1 MFDYQAPAELLKD
14 RVILIT
20 GANRGIGA
28 ALARGCAAL
37 GARVILQGRDA
48 AALDQVRDEIQASGG
63 QAAETLV
70 LDLEQADAAAY
81 AALAA
86 RLQQRHGRLDGLIHN
101 AGLLGPRVL
110 LEETP
115 APALAQVLQV
125 NVQAGFALTQALLP
139 LLKAADQASV
149 IFTSSSVGRKGRA
162 GWGAYSVSK
171 FATEGLMQVWAEEL
185 ADAGVR
191 VNSVNPGGTRTAM
204 RAAAYPDE
212 DPARVPAPEAILP
225 VYLYLLGPASQGTT
239 GQALNAQ

>member
-1 MFDYQAPAELLKD
+1 MFDYQAPAELLRD
-14 RVILIT
+14 RVILVT

-28 ALARGCAAL
+28 ALAKACAAL
-37 GARVILQGRDA
+37 GATVILQGRDA
-48 AALDQVRDEIQASGG
+48 AALDQVRQDIQAGGG
-63 QAAETLV
+63 QAETLV
-70 LDLEQADAAAY
+70 LDLEQAY
-81 AALAA
+81 AAVAEH
-86 RLQQRHGRLDGLIHN
+86 LQRRHGRLDGLVHN

-110 LEETP
+110 LEQTP
-115 APALAQVLQV
+115 AAALAQVLQV

-139 LLKAADQASV
+139 LLKAAGEASV

-162 GWGAYSVSK
+162 SWGAYSVSK

-185 ADAGVR
+185 ADAGIR

-212 DPARVPAPEAILP
+212 DPARVPAPEDILP
-225 VYLYLLGPASQGTT
+225 AYLYLLGPASQGTT

>member
-37 GARVILQGRDA
+37 GARVILQGRDT

-86 RLQQRHGRLDGLIHN
+86 RLQQRHGRLDGLVHN

-212 DPARVPAPEAILP
+212 DPARVPAPEDILP

-239 GQALNAQ
+239 G

>member
-1 MFDYQAPAELLKD
+1 MFDYHVPADLLRD

-28 ALARGCAAL
+28 ALAKGCAAL
-37 GARVILQGRDA
+37 GAQVILHGRDV
-48 AALDQVRDEIQASGG
+48 AALDQVRDEILAAGG
-63 QAAETLV
+63 QPAETLV
-70 LDLEQADAAAY
+70 LDLEQADVAAY
-81 AALAA
+81 AAVAQ
-86 RLQQRHGRLDGLIHN
+86 RLSQRFGRLDGLVHN
-101 AGLLGPRVL
+101 AGLLGPRVS

-115 APALAQVLQV
+115 ASALAQVLNV

-139 LLKAADQASV
+139 LLKASSDASV

-185 ADAGVR
+185 ADAGIR

-204 RAAAYPDE
+204 RAAAYPEE
-212 DPARVPAPEAILP
+212 DPVRVPLPEAILP
-225 VYLYLLGPASQGTT
+225 VYLYLLGPAGQGTT

>member
-1 MFDYQAPAELLKD
+1 MFDYQVPAELLKD

-86 RLQQRHGRLDGLIHN
+86 RLQQRHGRLDGLVHN

-110 LEETP
+110 LEKTP

-185 ADAGVR
+185 ADAGIR

-212 DPARVPAPEAILP
+212 DPARLPAPEAILP

>member
-37 GARVILQGRDA
+37 GARVILQGRDT

-86 RLQQRHGRLDGLIHN
+86 RLQQRHGRLDGLVHN

-185 ADAGVR
+185 ADAGIR

-212 DPARVPAPEAILP
+212 DPARVPAPEDILP

>member
-28 ALARGCAAL
+28 ALAKGCAAL
-37 GARVILQGRDA
+37 GARVILQGRDV
-48 AALDQVRDEIQASGG
+48 AALTQVRAEILAAGG
-63 QAAETLV
+63 QAAEPLV
-70 LDLEQADAAAY
+70 LDLERTDDAAY
-81 AALAA
+81 AVVAE
-86 RLQQRHGRLDGLIHN
+86 RLQREFGRLDGLVHN

-110 LEETP
+110 LEQTS
-115 APALAQVLQV
+115 AQALAQVMQV
-125 NVQAGFALTQALLP
+125 NVLAGFALTQALLP
-139 LLKAADQASV
+139 LLEASSDASV
-149 IFTSSSVGRKGRA
+149 VFTSSSVGRKGRA

-185 ADAGVR
+185 AEAAIR

-204 RAAAYPDE
+204 RAAAYPAE
-212 DPARVPAPEAILP
+212 DRARVPAPEAILP
-225 VYLYLLGPASQGTT
+225 VYLYLLGPASRGTT

>member
-14 RVILIT
+14 RIILVT

-28 ALARGCAAL
+28 ALAKGCTAL
-37 GARVILQGRDA
+37 GASVILQGRDA
-48 AALDQVRDEIQASGG
+48 AALDQVCQEILASGG
-63 QAAETLV
+63 QAETLV

-81 AALAA
+81 AAVAED
-86 RLQQRHGRLDGLIHN
+86 LQRRHGRLDGLVHN
-101 AGLLGPRVL
+101 AGLLGPRVP
-110 LEETP
+110 LEATP
-115 APALAQVLQV
+115 AAALAQVLQV

-139 LLKAADQASV
+139 LLRAAGEASL
-149 IFTSSSVGRKGRA
+149 IFTSSSVGRKGRG

-185 ADAGVR
+185 AEDGIR

-204 RAAAYPDE
+204 RAAAYPEE
-212 DPARVPAPEAILP
+212 DPARVPAAEAILP
-225 VYLYLLGPASQGTT
+225 VYLYLLGPASRGTT

>member
-37 GARVILQGRDA
+37 GARVILQGRDT

-86 RLQQRHGRLDGLIHN
+86 RVQQRHGRLDGLVHN

-185 ADAGVR
+185 ADAGIR

-212 DPARVPAPEAILP
+212 DPARVPAPEDILP

>member
-1 MFDYQAPAELLKD
+1 MFDYQAPADLLRN
-14 RVILIT
+14 RVILVT

-28 ALARGCAAL
+28 ALAKGCATL

-48 AALDQVRDEIQASGG
+48 AALDQVSQEIQASGG
-63 QAAETLV
+63 QAETLL

-81 AALAA
+81 AAVAEL
-86 RLQQRHGRLDGLIHN
+86 LQQRHGRLDGLVHN

-110 LEETP
+110 LEQTP
-115 APALAQVLQV
+115 AAALAQVMQV
-125 NVQAGFALTQALLP
+125 NVHAGFALTQALLP
-139 LLKAADQASV
+139 LLRASADASV

-162 GWGAYSVSK
+162 SWGAYSVSK

-185 ADAGVR
+185 AEAGIR

-204 RAAAYPDE
+204 RAAAYPEE
-212 DPARVPAPEAILP
+212 DPARVPVPEAILP
-225 VYLYLLGPASQGTT
+225 VYLYLLGPAGRGTT

>member
-1 MFDYQAPAELLKD
+1 MFDYQAPADLLRD
-14 RVILIT
+14 RIILVT

-28 ALARGCAAL
+28 ALAKGCATL

-48 AALDQVRDEIQASGG
+48 AALDRVSQEIQANGG
-63 QAAETLV
+63 QAEPLT

-81 AALAA
+81 AAVAEL
-86 RLQQRHGRLDGLIHN
+86 LQQRHGRLDGLVHN

-110 LEETP
+110 LEQTP
-115 APALAQVLQV
+115 AAALAQVMQV
-125 NVQAGFALTQALLP
+125 NVHAGFALTQALLP
-139 LLKAADQASV
+139 LLRASADASV
-149 IFTSSSVGRKGRA
+149 VFTSSSVGRKGRA

-185 ADAGVR
+185 ADAGIR

-204 RAAAYPDE
+204 RAAAYPEE
-212 DPARVPAPEAILP
+212 DPERVPLPEAILP
-225 VYLYLLGPASQGTT
+225 VYLYLLGPAGRGTT

>member
-37 GARVILQGRDA
+37 GARVILQGRDT

-86 RLQQRHGRLDGLIHN
+86 RLQQRHGRLDGLVHN

-185 ADAGVR
+185 ADAGIR
-191 VNSVNPGGTRTAM
+191 INSVNPGGTRTAM

-212 DPARVPAPEAILP
+212 DPARVPAPEDILP

>member
-1 MFDYQAPAELLKD
+1 MFDYQAPAGLLQD

-28 ALARGCAAL
+28 ALAKGCAAL
-37 GARVILQGRDA
+37 GAQVILQGRDA
-48 AALDQVRDEIQASGG
+48 AALAQVRAEILAGGG
-63 QAAETLV
+63 QAAEPLV
-70 LDLEQADAAAY
+70 LDLEQADASAY
-81 AALAA
+81 AAAAA
-86 RLQQRHGRLDGLIHN
+86 RLQRDFGRLDGLVHN

-110 LEETP
+110 LEQTP
-115 APALAQVLQV
+115 AAALAQVMQV
-125 NVQAGFALTQALLP
+125 NVHAGFALTQALLP
-139 LLKAADQASV
+139 LLKAAGDASV
-149 IFTSSSVGRKGRA
+149 VFTSSSVGRKGRA

-185 ADAGVR
+185 AEAGIR

-204 RAAAYPDE
+204 RAAAYPAE
-212 DPARVPAPEAILP
+212 DPARVPVAEAILP

>member
-37 GARVILQGRDA
+37 GARVILQGRDT

-86 RLQQRHGRLDGLIHN
+86 RLQQRHGRLDGLVHN

-185 ADAGVR
+185 ADAGIR

>member
-1 MFDYQAPAELLKD
+1 MFDYQAPADLLRD
-14 RVILIT
+14 RVILVT

-28 ALARGCAAL
+28 ALAKGCATL

-48 AALDQVRDEIQASGG
+48 AALDRVSQEIQANGG
-63 QAAETLV
+63 QAESLT

-81 AALAA
+81 AAVAEL
-86 RLQQRHGRLDGLIHN
+86 LQQRHGRLDGLVHN

-110 LEETP
+110 LEQTP
-115 APALAQVLQV
+115 AAALAQVMQV
-125 NVQAGFALTQALLP
+125 NVHAGFALTQALLP
-139 LLKAADQASV
+139 LLRASADASV
-149 IFTSSSVGRKGRA
+149 VFTSSSVGRKGRA

-185 ADAGVR
+185 ADADIR

-204 RAAAYPDE
+204 RAAAYPEE
-212 DPARVPAPEAILP
+212 DPARVPLPEAILP
-225 VYLYLLGPASQGTT
+225 VYLYLLGPAGRGTT

>member
-1 MFDYQAPAELLKD
+1 MFDYQASAELLKD

-86 RLQQRHGRLDGLIHN
+86 RLQQRHGRLDGLVHN

-185 ADAGVR
+185 ADAGIR

-212 DPARVPAPEAILP
+212 DPARVPVPEDILP

>member
-185 ADAGVR
+185 ADAGIR

-212 DPARVPAPEAILP
+212 DPVRVPAPEDILP

>member
-1 MFDYQAPAELLKD
+1 MIDYQAPADLLSD
-14 RVILIT
+14 RIILVT

-28 ALARGCAAL
+28 ALAKGCAAL
-37 GARVILQGRDA
+37 GAQVILQGRDA
-48 AALDQVRDEIQASGG
+48 AALERVRGEIQASGG
-63 QAAETLV
+63 RAETLV

-81 AALAA
+81 AAVAEH
-86 RLQQRHGRLDGLIHN
+86 LQRRHGRLDGLVHN
-101 AGLLGPRVL
+101 AGLLGPRVP
-110 LEETP
+110 LEATP
-115 APALAQVLQV
+115 AAALAQVMQV

-139 LLKAADQASV
+139 LLKASSDASV

-185 ADAGVR
+185 AAAEIR

-204 RAAAYPDE
+204 RAAAYPQE
-212 DPARVPAPEAILP
+212 DPARLPTPDTILP
-225 VYLYLLGPASQGTT
+225 VYLYLLGPESQGTT

>member
-37 GARVILQGRDA
+37 DARVILQGRDA

-86 RLQQRHGRLDGLIHN
+86 RLQQRHGRLDGLVHN

-212 DPARVPAPEAILP
+212 DPARVPAPEDILP

>member
-1 MFDYQAPAELLKD
+1 MFDYQAPADLLSD
-14 RVILIT
+14 RIILVT

-28 ALARGCAAL
+28 ALAKGCAAL
-37 GARVILQGRDA
+37 GAQVILQGRDA
-48 AALDQVRDEIQASGG
+48 AALERVRGEIQASGG
-63 QAAETLV
+63 RAETLV

-81 AALAA
+81 AAVAEH
-86 RLQQRHGRLDGLIHN
+86 LQRRHGRLDGLVHN
-101 AGLLGPRVL
+101 AGLLGPRVP
-110 LEETP
+110 LEATP
-115 APALAQVLQV
+115 AAALAQVMQV

-139 LLKAADQASV
+139 LLKASSDASV

-185 ADAGVR
+185 AAAEIR

-204 RAAAYPDE
+204 RAAAYPEE
-212 DPARVPAPEAILP
+212 DPARLPTPDTILP
-225 VYLYLLGPASQGTT
+225 VYLYLLGPASRGTT

>member
-14 RVILIT
+14 RVILVT

-28 ALARGCAAL
+28 ALAKGCAAL
-37 GARVILQGRDA
+37 GANVILQGRDA
-48 AALDQVRDEIQASGG
+48 AALDQVCQEILASGG
-63 QAAETLV
+63 QAEPLV
-70 LDLEQADAAAY
+70 LDLEQANAAAY
-81 AALAA
+81 AAVAED
-86 RLQQRHGRLDGLIHN
+86 LQRRHGRLDGLVHN
-101 AGLLGPRVL
+101 AGLLGPRVP

-115 APALAQVLQV
+115 AVALAQVLQV

-139 LLKAADQASV
+139 LLRAAGEASL

-185 ADAGVR
+185 AEDGIR

-204 RAAAYPDE
+204 RAAAYPEE
-212 DPARVPAPEAILP
+212 DPARVPAAEAILP
-225 VYLYLLGPASQGTT
+225 VYLYLLGPASRGTT

>member
-37 GARVILQGRDA
+37 GARVILQGRDT
-48 AALDQVRDEIQASGG
+48 AALDQVRDDIQASGG

-86 RLQQRHGRLDGLIHN
+86 RVQQRHGRLDGLVHN

-185 ADAGVR
+185 ADAGIR

-212 DPARVPAPEAILP
+212 DPARVPAPEDILP

>member
-1 MFDYQAPAELLKD
+1 MFDYQAPADLLRD
-14 RVILIT
+14 RIILVT

-28 ALARGCAAL
+28 ALAKGCATL

-48 AALDQVRDEIQASGG
+48 AALDRVSQEIRANGG
-63 QAAETLV
+63 QAEPLT

-81 AALAA
+81 AAVAEL
-86 RLQQRHGRLDGLIHN
+86 LQQRHGRLDGLVHN

-110 LEETP
+110 LEQTP
-115 APALAQVLQV
+115 AAALAQVMQV
-125 NVQAGFALTQALLP
+125 NVHAGFALTQALLP
-139 LLKAADQASV
+139 LLRASADASV
-149 IFTSSSVGRKGRA
+149 VFTSSSVGRKGRA

-185 ADAGVR
+185 ADAGIR

-204 RAAAYPDE
+204 RAAAYPEE
-212 DPARVPAPEAILP
+212 DPARVPLPEAILP
-225 VYLYLLGPASQGTT
+225 VYLYLLGPAGRGTT

>member
-86 RLQQRHGRLDGLIHN
+86 RVQQRHGRLDGLVHN

-185 ADAGVR
+185 ADAGIR

>member
-37 GARVILQGRDA
+37 GARVILQGRDT
-48 AALDQVRDEIQASGG
+48 AALDQVRDDIQASGG

-86 RLQQRHGRLDGLIHN
+86 RVQQRHGRLDGLVHN

-185 ADAGVR
+185 ADAGIR

>member
-1 MFDYQAPAELLKD
+1 MFDYHAPADLLRD
-14 RVILIT
+14 RIILIT

-28 ALARGCAAL
+28 ALAKGCATL

-48 AALDQVRDEIQASGG
+48 AALDRVRDDILASGG
-63 QAAETLV
+63 QAAATLV
-70 LDLEQADAAAY
+70 LDLEQAEVTTYATAAQ
-81 AALAA
+81 
-86 RLQQRHGRLDGLIHN
+86 RLQTEFGRLDGLVHN
-101 AGLLGPRVL
+101 AGLLGPRVP
-110 LEETP
+110 LESTSP
-115 APALAQVLQV
+115 AALAQVMQV
-125 NVQAGFALTQALLP
+125 NVHAGFTLTQALLP
-139 LLKAADQASV
+139 LLRASADASV

-185 ADAGVR
+185 ADASIR

-204 RAAAYPDE
+204 RAAAYPAE

-225 VYLYLLGPASQGTT
+225 VYLYLLGSASRGTT

>member
-1 MFDYQAPAELLKD
+1 MFDYQAPADLLSD
-14 RVILIT
+14 RIILVT

-28 ALARGCAAL
+28 ALGKGCAAL
-37 GARVILQGRDA
+37 GAQVILQGRDA
-48 AALDQVRDEIQASGG
+48 AALERVRGEIQASGG
-63 QAAETLV
+63 RAETLV

-81 AALAA
+81 AAVAEH
-86 RLQQRHGRLDGLIHN
+86 LQRRHGRLDGLVHN
-101 AGLLGPRVL
+101 AGLLGPRVP
-110 LEETP
+110 LEATP
-115 APALAQVLQV
+115 AAALAQVMQV

-139 LLKAADQASV
+139 LLKASSDASV

-185 ADAGVR
+185 AAAEIR

-204 RAAAYPDE
+204 RAAAYPEE
-212 DPARVPAPEAILP
+212 DPARLPTPDTILP
-225 VYLYLLGPASQGTT
+225 VYLYLLGPASRGTT

>member
-37 GARVILQGRDA
+37 GARVILQGRDT

-86 RLQQRHGRLDGLIHN
+86 RLQQRHGRLDGLVHN

-171 FATEGLMQVWAEEL
+171 FATEGLMQVWAEEF
-185 ADAGVR
+185 ADAGIR

-212 DPARVPAPEAILP
+212 DPARVPAPEDILP

>member
-1 MFDYQAPAELLKD
+1 MFDYQAPTDLLRD
-14 RVILIT
+14 RVILVT

-28 ALARGCAAL
+28 ALAKGCAAL
-37 GARVILQGRDA
+37 GAQVILQGRDA
-48 AALDQVRDEIQASGG
+48 AALERVRGEIQASGG
-63 QAAETLV
+63 RAETLV

-81 AALAA
+81 AAVAEH
-86 RLQQRHGRLDGLIHN
+86 LQRRHGRLDGLVHN
-101 AGLLGPRVL
+101 AGLLGPRVP
-110 LEETP
+110 LEATP
-115 APALAQVLQV
+115 AAALTQVLQV

-139 LLKAADQASV
+139 LLKASSDASV

-185 ADAGVR
+185 AATAIR

-204 RAAAYPDE
+204 RAAAYPEE
-212 DPARVPAPEAILP
+212 DPARLPAPDAILP
-225 VYLYLLGPASQGTT
+225 VYLYLLGPASRGTT

>member
-14 RVILIT
+14 RIPLGP

-28 ALARGCAAL
+28 ALANGAA
-37 GARVILQGRDA
+37 APRATVILQGRDA
-48 AALDQVRDEIQASGG
+48 AALDQVCQEILASGG
-63 QAAETLV
+63 QAETLV

-81 AALAA
+81 AAVAE
-86 RLQQRHGRLDGLIHN
+86 RLRQRHGRLDGLVHN

-115 APALAQVLQV
+115 AAALAQVLQV

-139 LLKAADQASV
+139 LLRAAGEASL

-185 ADAGVR
+185 AEDGIR

-204 RAAAYPDE
+204 RAAAYPEE
-212 DPARVPAPEAILP
+212 DPARVPAAEAILP
-225 VYLYLLGPASQGTT
+225 VYLYLLGPASRGTT

>member
-37 GARVILQGRDA
+37 GARVILQGRDT

-81 AALAA
+81 AASAA
-86 RLQQRHGRLDGLIHN
+86 RLQQRHGRLDGLVHN

-185 ADAGVR
+185 ADAGIR
-191 VNSVNPGGTRTAM
+191 INSVNPGGTRTAM

-212 DPARVPAPEAILP
+212 DPARVPAPEDILP

>member
-1 MFDYQAPAELLKD
+1 MFDYQAPADLLRD
-14 RVILIT
+14 RIILVT

-28 ALARGCAAL
+28 ALAKGCATL

-48 AALDQVRDEIQASGG
+48 AALDRVSQEIRANGG
-63 QAAETLV
+63 QAEPLT

-81 AALAA
+81 AAVAEL
-86 RLQQRHGRLDGLIHN
+86 LQQRHGRLDGLVHN

-110 LEETP
+110 LEQTP
-115 APALAQVLQV
+115 AAALAQVMQV
-125 NVQAGFALTQALLP
+125 NVHAGFALTQALLP
-139 LLKAADQASV
+139 LLRASADASV
-149 IFTSSSVGRKGRA
+149 VFTSSSVGRKGRA

-185 ADAGVR
+185 ADAGIR

-204 RAAAYPDE
+204 RAAAYPEE
-212 DPARVPAPEAILP
+212 DPARVPLPEAILP
-225 VYLYLLGPASQGTT
+225 VYLYLLGPVGRGTT

>member
-37 GARVILQGRDA
+37 GARVILQGRDT

-63 QAAETLV
+63 QAAETLL

-86 RLQQRHGRLDGLIHN
+86 RLQQRHGRLDGLVHN

-185 ADAGVR
+185 ADAGIR